1 MENAEE
7 RKKMKKI
14 EKEEQLKKK
23 LEQTTEEK
31 MAADSKTVE
40 GESAVVKA
48 EEGNTVTEQ
57 EPEAAPALSEEELN
71 AMYERFQQRLQ
82 KEGLAD
88 AEGNPTEKTLEIR
101 RQIVERKAER
111 EKQAERQ
118 KKIAKR
124 AKTTKH
130 WVRTAKAAGVVL
142 VVGACVFGASMTS
155 EANRIRLVESI
166 SRVRNTGDVTKMNN
180 GENRKYTEED
190 LDKVKKQIRDTLHIA
205 VPEFYYV
212 PLGMEYEQV
221 TILDATQMAIIKY
234 QYNNQFVYFHLA
246 ANEKDLSQGNWK
258 DREKVQVETLDDVLE
273 VEMGTA
279 SENNEENY
287 YALWKYKDAYYQLSG
302 QIEKEEILKILK
314 EMQYNA

>member
-1 MENAEE
+1 
-7 RKKMKKI
+7 MKKI

-23 LEQTTEEK
+23 LEQTMEEK

-48 EEGNTVTEQ
+48 EEGNTATEQ
-57 EPEAAPALSEEELN
+57 EAAPALSEEELN

-101 RQIVERKAER
+101 RQIVEKKVER

-155 EANRIRLVESI
+155 EANRIRLVETI
-166 SRVRNTGDVTKMNN
+166 SGVRNSGDVTRTDN
-180 GENRKYTEED
+180 GENRDDSESNFEQAKTEIVE
-190 LDKVKKQIRDTLHIA
+190 KIHIA
-205 VPEFYYV
+205 VPEFYYI
-212 PLGMEYEQV
+212 PEGMEYKDFFIVPE
-221 TILDATQMAIIKY
+221 AQMAVIKY
-234 QYNNQFVYFHLA
+234 KYNENFVYFHLLG
-246 ANEKDLSQGNWK
+246 NEKDLSQGNWK
-258 DREKVQVETLDDVLE
+258 DREKVQIETLDDVLD
-273 VEMGTA
+273 VEMGTM
-279 SENNEENY
+279 SENEEENY
-287 YALWKYKDAYYQLSG
+287 YAVWKYKDAYYELSG
-302 QIEKEEILKILK
+302 QIEKKELVKILN
-314 EMQYNA
+314 EMQYNL

>member
-1 MENAEE
+1 
-7 RKKMKKI
+7 MKKI

-23 LEQTTEEK
+23 LEQTMEEK

-57 EPEAAPALSEEELN
+57 EAAPALSEEELN

-101 RQIVERKAER
+101 RQIVEKKVER

-273 VEMGTA
+273 VEMGTV

>member
-1 MENAEE
+1 
-7 RKKMKKI
+7 MKKI

-57 EPEAAPALSEEELN
+57 EPKAAPALSEEELN

-155 EANRIRLVESI
+155 EANRIRLVETI
-166 SRVRNTGDVTKMNN
+166 SGVRNTGDVTWTDN
-180 GENRKYTEED
+180 GENRDGSETNFEQAKTEIVE
-190 LDKVKKQIRDTLHIA
+190 KIHIE

-212 PLGMEYEQV
+212 PDGMKYSQFMIFEE
-221 TILDATQMAIIKY
+221 TEMAVIQY
-234 QYNNQFVYFHLA
+234 QYGEHSIYFHLA

-258 DREKVQVETLDDVLE
+258 DKEKVQVETLDDVIE
-273 VEMGTA
+273 IEMGTLA
-279 SENNEENY
+279 ENGEENY

-302 QIEKEEILKILK
+302 QIEKEELVKIIN
-314 EMQYNA
+314 EMQYNV